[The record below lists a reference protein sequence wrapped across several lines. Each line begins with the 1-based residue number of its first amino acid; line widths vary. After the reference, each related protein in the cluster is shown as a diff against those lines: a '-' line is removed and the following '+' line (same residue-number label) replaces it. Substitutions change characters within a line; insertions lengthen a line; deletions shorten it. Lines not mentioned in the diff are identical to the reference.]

1 VHLLRV
7 LMTFRFLAKKIKKF
21 IFQGLTIIAFND
33 GSLNGKTLRE
43 VLSLGP
49 TFVVMKFFESKFHLL
64 PPPSSFFLLFF
75 CCVCVCVCVVCYAN
89 PISSCSREVACD

>member
-1 VHLLRV
+1 V
-7 LMTFRFLAKKIKKF
+7 RFNDISISCKKKKKKKF

-33 GSLNGKTLRE
+33 GRLNGKTLRE

-64 PPPSSFFLLFF
+64 PPSSSFFLLFF
-75 CCVCVCVCVVCYAN
+75 FFLCVCVCVVCYAN
-89 PISSCSREVACD
+89 PISSCSSEVACD

>member
-1 VHLLRV
+1 VRCSSCIVFVYLSAPFALFNDILISRK
-7 LMTFRFLAKKIKKF
+7 KKIKKF

-33 GSLNGKTLRE
+33 GRLNGKTLRE

-64 PPPSSFFLLFF
+64 PSSSSFFLFF
-75 CCVCVCVCVVCYAN
+75 FFW
-89 PISSCSREVACD
+89 

>member
-1 VHLLRV
+1 V
-7 LMTFRFLAKKIKKF
+7 RFNDISISCKKKKKKKKF

-33 GSLNGKTLRE
+33 GRLNGKTLRE

-64 PPPSSFFLLFF
+64 PPSSSFFLLFF
-75 CCVCVCVCVVCYAN
+75 FFFLCVCVCGLLC
-89 PISSCSREVACD
+89 

>member
-33 GSLNGKTLRE
+33 GRLNGKTLRE

-64 PPPSSFFLLFF
+64 PPSSSFFLLFL
-75 CCVCVCVCVVCYAN
+75 CVCVCVFVMLILLVLVAVKLRV
-89 PISSCSREVACD
+89 ISIS